1 MWRFWC
7 IFLTN
12 RKDKLSNI
20 FWTKNLYPYFL
31 GRCLQIQYSHKNN
44 GDSLFFLQST
54 KYNADDIPS
63 IAPDQIFCA
72 QFTGDSFYYR
82 ARILEVVDSR
92 NVRVLYIDFGNQE
105 VIGVERLRILKKE
118 FYLLPVQAF
127 QCCLD
132 GVQPANEVTWF
143 QKDIAWLYQVVVLSL
158 VVQKAISLIQD

>member
-1 MWRFWC
+1 M
-7 IFLTN
+7 
-12 RKDKLSNI
+12 
-20 FWTKNLYPYFL
+20 
-31 GRCLQIQYSHKNN
+31 GRCLYCRYFHKNN
-44 GDSLFFLQST
+44 GDILFFLQST
-54 KYNADDIPS
+54 KYNADCIPS

-118 FYLLPVQAF
+118 FHSQPVQAF

-132 GVQPANEVTWF
+132 GVQPANEVTWL
-143 QKDIAWLYQVVVLSL
+143 QKDIAWLYQVVALGL
-158 VVQKAISLIQD
+158 VVQMAISIIQD